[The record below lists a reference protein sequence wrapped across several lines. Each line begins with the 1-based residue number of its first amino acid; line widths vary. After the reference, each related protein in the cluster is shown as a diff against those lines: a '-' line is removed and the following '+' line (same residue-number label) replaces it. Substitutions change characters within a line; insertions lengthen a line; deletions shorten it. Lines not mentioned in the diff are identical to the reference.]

1 MWADGF
7 ISTLRRMCG
16 SAPRDRP
23 SLQLERS
30 VSLGSQLASYRVRN
44 VEQRRE
50 AYRNSLLGAC
60 LASLCSDIARLS
72 ENLPRLPPDLQQ
84 AVLDALICCGQLTD
98 ETVRLFRGLSV
109 FELGLGKPPY
119 PGVTDAWL
127 PVFSS
132 AQLVA
137 VDVSGCS
144 AVSSAP
150 ACMHDGQL
158 PTPGAGTT
166 REHNITI
173 WAICRACTYPD
184 QNVRTVL
191 SRLVTRPAHGVHTTI
206 GCSLHVV

>member
-1 MWADGF
+1 MPVQKQLRAMWADGF

-16 SAPRDRP
+16 STPRDRP
-23 SLQLERS
+23 TLQLERS

-50 AYRNSLLGAC
+50 AYRTSLLGAC

-72 ENLPRLPPDLQQ
+72 DNLPRLPPDLQQ
-84 AVLDALICCGQLTD
+84 AVLDALISCGQLTD

-144 AVSSAP
+144 AVRPRP
-150 ACMHDGQL
+150 ACM
-158 PTPGAGTT
+158 
-166 REHNITI
+166 
-173 WAICRACTYPD
+173 
-184 QNVRTVL
+184 TVNSRHALARSL
-191 SRLVTRPAHGVHTTI
+191 SRFVLVGLFGAHARTPIRPPAS
-206 GCSLHVV
+206 C